1 MPRPKKSDH
10 ERRDLTAR
18 VRLNTLEHAEFE
30 QSASM
35 AGMTLSDFF
44 RSSARA
50 AQKGHRLKST
60 SKLDRDQMDKA
71 SVALLRLGVNL
82 NQLTKH
88 VNAGRSV
95 PHGELAAL
103 ITRIN
108 TAMDALDESRGDRPG
123 AQL

>member
-10 ERRDLTAR
+10 ERRDLKAEI
-18 VRLNTLEHAEFE
+18 RLNSLEHAQIE
-30 QSASM
+30 QFASM

-44 RSSARA
+44 RRRA
-50 AQKGHRLKST
+50 LGHRVKSST
-60 SKLDRDQMDKA
+60 QIDRDQMDKA

-95 PHGELAAL
+95 PHGELDAL

>member
-1 MPRPKKSDH
+1 MVRPKKSDH
-10 ERRDLTAR
+10 ERRDMTAKIR
-18 VRLNTLEHAEFE
+18 VSSLEHAQIE

-44 RSSARA
+44 RRRA
-50 AQKGHRLKST
+50 LGHRIKST
-60 SKLDRDQMDKA
+60 PQIDRDQMEKA

-95 PHGELAAL
+95 PHGDLSAL

-108 TAMDALDESRGDRPG
+108 QTMYQLDESRGDRPR
-123 AQL
+123 AEL